1 MGTTDPALSKRSAEL
16 ISDKRREL
24 TVGGTKYNIRKP
36 SLSGAIAFQVVCSRV
51 TNTARSGTNARF
63 ANDSLR
69 KTSVCQQSF

>member
-36 SLSGAIAFQVVCSRV
+36 SLSGAIAFQVVCSR
-51 TNTARSGTNARF
+51 
-63 ANDSLR
+63 
-69 KTSVCQQSF
+69 